1 MPIFQQAAHRD
12 AGGQHL
18 HIAVDMLMGM
28 LHGYY
33 YIGGRGLISDP
44 PATRDIH
51 ANAVAADQICVE
63 ANDLIVLHQSGAA
76 FSKPRAG
83 AGSEGQK
90 PCLDPFAAALDV
102 FRMQHRPDVIL
113 AHLP

>member
-1 MPIFQQAAHRD
+1 MR
-12 AGGQHL
+12 
-18 HIAVDMLMGM
+18 V
-28 LHGYY
+28 LHGRYH
-33 YIGGRGLISDP
+33 IWGRGLIADP
-44 PATRDIH
+44 PAARDVH
-51 ANAVAADQICVE
+51 ADAIAADQICVE

-102 FRMQHRPDVIL
+102 FRMQHSPNIIL